1 MYIRYGTQKTWLIF
15 RTCNTKKWYFVSKFF
30 LTYCEKKIFWK
41 KNFWNSK
48 LPNFWDYWNNLYEQW
63 KVSTIFEG
71 RMFFK
76 IIPGGSLRLEQLEFK
91 LEKIIGMLKHA
102 EKVSNG
108 ILFTKLSWPSV
119 RKKCSS
125 DQEKNVW
132 NSR

>member
-1 MYIRYGTQKTWLIF
+1 
-15 RTCNTKKWYFVSKFF
+15 
-30 LTYCEKKIFWK
+30 
-41 KNFWNSK
+41 
-48 LPNFWDYWNNLYEQW
+48 
-63 KVSTIFEG
+63 
-71 RMFFK
+71 MFFK

-102 EKVSNG
+102 EKVRNG

-119 RKKCSS
+119 RKNCSS